1 VTDFFVEQGAI
12 LAIKDIKLNYVT
24 VERFLSDYS
33 QLRKGSIFLPAKAAL
48 PDQTSV
54 ALHIFIPV
62 LEQTVVVEG
71 AVARADDARAA
82 ASQKKK
88 GGIFICLKKN
98 PAAALQNL
106 NDILSTYEDY
116 RVLLDLPPP
125 DPASREKANTAP
137 KPSPEKLKS
146 PESQSS
152 GSTSGEA
159 RLNKSAKSDPP
170 VEKPKATYD
179 NQYAVDQRPD
189 GEQLVT
195 PWPIEEAT
203 NYPSESQ
210 PIEEGTI
217 STPEVY
223 VEDKD
228 ALSMSWIRNAISQ
241 EEPIREKEID
251 LQISDAPKSVKQ
263 QLTEWE
269 RSRVKPAG
277 DFLMALT
284 KAMLRGGDETPD
296 HPGSQSTKE
305 DLHKAFQKCR
315 GESGEIMITRLVTQQ
330 SSEILVTGILDDPVN
345 IRLLFGSGMSEFL
358 VPKLQEYFDRINL
371 VSVSI
376 KKDIPLK
383 QFEIFMDIMN
393 DSQADRGT
401 RDKNGELLSMAL
413 VEHGITQI
421 STVFKDDLIALEL
434 NLPWRVEMA
443 IQRLAKD
450 LTILPMF
457 KSESEEAVRM
467 LKFQVIQDILWPLNH
482 PQYLRDLIIHCSI
495 IAQHLKGQNVEDIE
509 KAIIETF
516 PLKSLLPT
524 CQLIFN
530 EFNHL
535 REMQDGQHKHAILE
549 RRLADIRRILK
560 WIAKRLMREGVEGVQ
575 IFIETLYLNQ
585 VLTFEELPADVQYF
599 ASTRKMASDV
609 KNHGGS
615 YVNRFLQVKS
625 QEDAVI
631 LLKLFR
637 RVIPDLI
644 ERADWQ
650 IIHYLSRAAEK
661 SAKTTEFFKPASG
674 LPANPL
680 TFVFKDQAQ
689 KIAVAYDNVDDSQ
702 RRMLNDISDRLDMLG
717 IEILSKALSD
727 CEDRSARKAAM
738 AALVKKGN
746 MSRDWTRKVLDSPG
760 QKWYLIRNALMLLGY
775 VGQTEEDLA
784 LAVNFMH
791 HEHPRVRDEALKLV
805 IGFNSNSTEELVI
818 NALDDID
825 DKVRW
830 RAMNGLK
837 ELTPISERSVKKV
850 LDKVT
855 ANIPEDKEVAGKH
868 YRKIAQYIQALGS
881 INHLPHYAGVEETIL
896 DIAVDLS
903 DQKKGL
909 LKRFKKSSAKDQSI
923 VLSAAVTALGN
934 IGSAK
939 SESFLEK
946 LGSSKS
952 PHAES
957 AQKAANNI
965 KLRTIEQLS
974 NNPD

>member
-1 VTDFFVEQGAI
+1 MAI
-12 LAIKDIKLNYVT
+12 TDIKLNYVS

-33 QLRKGSIFLPAKAAL
+33 QLRKGSIFLPAKASL

-71 AVARADDARAA
+71 AVSKADDARA
-82 ASQKKK
+82 KKQ

-106 NDILSTYEDY
+106 NDILSTHEDY

-125 DPASREKANTAP
+125 DPASREKVNTASES
-137 KPSPEKLKS
+137 SPEELKP
-146 PESQSS
+146 PEGQSS
-152 GSTSGEA
+152 GSTAGEA
-159 RLNKSAKSDPP
+159 RLKKSAKSDPP
-170 VEKPKATYD
+170 VEKTKATYD
-179 NQYAVDQRPD
+179 NQYAANQRPD
-189 GEQLVT
+189 GEQLTTLLPV
-195 PWPIEEAT
+195 EEAT
-203 NYPSESQ
+203 IYPSESQ
-210 PIEEGTI
+210 PIEEGTF
-217 STPEVY
+217 STPESH

-228 ALSMSWIRNAISQ
+228 ALSMSWIRNAILQ
-241 EEPIREKEID
+241 EEPNREIEID

-284 KAMLRGGDETPD
+284 KAMLRGGHDTPD
-296 HPGSQSTKE
+296 HAGTQSTKE
-305 DLHKAFQKCR
+305 DLFKAFQKCR
-315 GESGEIMITRLVTQQ
+315 GESGEISITRLVTQQ

-371 VSVSI
+371 VSFAI
-376 KKDIPLK
+376 KKDIPLNH
-383 QFEIFMDIMN
+383 FEIFMDIMS
-393 DSQADRGT
+393 DSQADMGT
-401 RDKNGELLSMAL
+401 RDKNGELLSKAL

-457 KSESEEAVRM
+457 KSESEEADRM
-467 LKFQVIQDILWPLNH
+467 LKFQVIQDILRPLNH
-482 PQYLRDLIIHCSI
+482 PQYLRDLIVHFYI

-516 PLKSLLPT
+516 PLESLLPT
-524 CQLIFN
+524 SQLIFN
-530 EFNHL
+530 EFNRL

-549 RRLADIRRILK
+549 RRLASIKRILK
-560 WIAKRLMREGVEGVQ
+560 WIAKRLMREGVKEVQ
-575 IFIETLYLNQ
+575 VFIEKLHLNQ

-599 ASTRKMASDV
+599 ANTRKMTGDV
-609 KNHGGS
+609 KNHVGN

-625 QEDAVI
+625 EEDAVI

-637 RVIPDLI
+637 RIIPDLI
-644 ERADWQ
+644 EGADWQ

-661 SAKTTEFFKPASG
+661 SAKTTEFFKSASG

-680 TFVFKDQAQ
+680 TFVFEDQAQ
-689 KIAVAYDNVDDSQ
+689 KIAIAYDNVDDAQ
-702 RRMLNDISDRLDMLG
+702 RTMLNDISDRLDMLG

-738 AALVKKGN
+738 AALIKKGN
-746 MSRDWTRKVLDSPG
+746 MSRDWTRKVLDSPD
-760 QKWYLIRNALMLLGY
+760 QKWYLIRNALMLLSY
-775 VGQTEEDLA
+775 VGQAEEDLA
-784 LAVNFMH
+784 LAVKFMRH
-791 HEHPRVRDEALKLV
+791 GHPRVRDEALKLV
-805 IGFNSNSTEELVI
+805 IRFNSSSAEEFVI
-818 NALDDID
+818 NALDDVD

-837 ELTPISERSVKKV
+837 QLTSISERSVKKV
-850 LDKVT
+850 LDRVT
-855 ANIPEDKEVAGKH
+855 ADIPEDKEFSGKH
-868 YRKIAQYIQALGS
+868 YRKMAQYIQALGS
-881 INHLPHYAGVEETIL
+881 INHLPHQAGVEETIL

-903 DQKKGL
+903 NQTKGL
-909 LKRFKKSSAKDQSI
+909 LKRFKKSSAQDQSI

-934 IGSAK
+934 IGGAK
-939 SESFLEK
+939 SEPFLEK
-946 LGSSKS
+946 LGSGKS

-974 NNPD
+974 NKPD